1 MILSTKGRYG
11 LRAMF
16 VLAKNYGK
24 GPTSLKQ
31 IAEVESISVNYLE
44 QLFLPLRRN
53 NLIKS
58 IRGAHGGYY
67 LSGEPASITV
77 GQILKTLEGP
87 ILASECVNLDIS
99 DCELVDCCVTRTIWN
114 RITASVD
121 DVIESITLQDMLDDE
136 MTLYE
141 AKNKIKISEIGEE
154 YDKTHLS

>member
-16 VLAKNYGK
+16 VLAKNHGK
-24 GPTSLKQ
+24 GPTSLTQ
-31 IAEVESISVNYLE
+31 IAETEDISVNYLE

-53 NLIKS
+53 HLIKS

-67 LSGEPASITV
+67 LNDEPAQITV

-87 ILASECVNLDIS
+87 ILASECVNID
-99 DCELVDCCVTRTIWN
+99 LVNCDQIDCCVTRTIWN
-114 RITASVD
+114 RITEAVD

-136 MTLYE
+136 VALFE
-141 AKNKIKISEIGEE
+141 SNNKIKISDIGEMHE
-154 YDKTHLS
+154 

>member
-16 VLAKNYGK
+16 VLAKNHGN

-31 IAEVESISVNYLE
+31 IAEVEDISVNYLE

-53 NLIKS
+53 HLIKS

-67 LSGEPASITV
+67 LNDDPAKITV

-87 ILASECVNLDIS
+87 ILASECVNID
-99 DCELVDCCVTRTIWN
+99 LVSCDQIDCCVTRTIWN
-114 RITASVD
+114 RITEAVD

-136 MTLYE
+136 LTLYQLS
-141 AKNKIKISEIGEE
+141 NKISINDIGEQH
-154 YDKTHLS
+154 D

>member
-16 VLAKNYGK
+16 VLAKHYGD
-24 GPTSLKQ
+24 GPISLTQ
-31 IAEVESISVNYLE
+31 IAEIEGLSVNYLE

-58 IRGAHGGYY
+58 MRGAHGGYY

-87 ILASECVNLDIS
+87 ILASECVDIDLV
-99 DCELVDCCVTRTIWN
+99 DCDQTDCCVTRTIWN
-114 RITASVD
+114 RITMAVD
-121 DVIESITLQDMLDDE
+121 QVIESITLQDMLNDE
-136 MTLYE
+136 LALYE
-141 AKNKIKISEIGEE
+141 SNNKIMLDEIGE
-154 YDKTHLS
+154 

>member
-16 VLAKNYGK
+16 VLARNYGN

-31 IAEVESISVNYLE
+31 IADLEDISVNYLE

-53 NLIKS
+53 KLIKS
-58 IRGAHGGYY
+58 IRGAHGGYH
-67 LSGEPASITV
+67 LNDAPAKITV

-87 ILASECVNLDIS
+87 ILASQCVDI
-99 DCELVDCCVTRTIWN
+99 DLVNCDQIDCCVTRTIWN
-114 RITASVD
+114 RITLAVD

-136 MTLYE
+136 MTLY
-141 AKNKIKISEIGEE
+141 ASNNKVKINEIGEQR
-154 YDKTHLS
+154 D